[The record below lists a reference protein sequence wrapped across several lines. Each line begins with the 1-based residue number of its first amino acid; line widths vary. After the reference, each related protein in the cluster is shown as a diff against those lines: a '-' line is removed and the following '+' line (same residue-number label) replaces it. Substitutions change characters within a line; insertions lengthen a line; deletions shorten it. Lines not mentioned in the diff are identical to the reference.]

1 MDKYQKEQIRSLR
14 KEGLSYAEI
23 ARQVEACRDA
33 VISFCRRNGVQE
45 IKKKAPAPA
54 ISAGDVC
61 RKCGKPL
68 IQVDGMKRRVFCSK
82 ECRIKWWKEHPEQ
95 QNLRLC
101 TSTPV
106 HIADGLLPTVI
117 PSVNTAPMLCF
128 SPIDSEVERMS
139 EAEFHAEKMYLLCLG
154 TAKTMLEKGVISEE
168 EFTKI
173 DTMLLEKYKG
183 LCLHYCWENP

>member
-23 ARQVEACRDA
+23 ARQVNASRDA

-54 ISAGDVC
+54 ISAGDIC

-95 QNLRLC
+95 LNHKAVYQYTCPHCGKSFSAYGNSKRKYC
-101 TSTPV
+101 S
-106 HIADGLLPTVI
+106 HACYISDRFGGGAD
-117 PSVNTAPMLCF
+117 
-128 SPIDSEVERMS
+128 E
-139 EAEFHAEKMYLLCLG
+139 
-154 TAKTMLEKGVISEE
+154 
-168 EFTKI
+168 
-173 DTMLLEKYKG
+173 
-183 LCLHYCWENP
+183 